1 MRVHQLAKEINIS
14 TKELLK
20 VLYGIGIT
28 VKSGSSILGEQE
40 VENVKIYLQSSSKTV
55 YLTIKLKNNIIKKIP
70 IENRIKTLTDNIT
83 NNKFEPKPYYLRG
96 IIYAYI
102 GKATEAFHD
111 YNQSLKLDPMYAKA
125 YYARAGLYIASNN
138 KKLAIRDI
146 EKAIELESLTAKKE
160 NLNPPILKGKQIHK
174 LINSQENFE
183 NYILKLVKAHIK
195 SGDDPLAVLNLIGMD
210 IDNYDIDYII
220 NDDPENIM
228 SIIVKIVNEKF
239 CYDKLVNFIN
249 VSEGQ
254 NDFNL
259 WNLFY
264 KFIVKEGWLDK

>member
-1 MRVHQLAKEINIS
+1 
-14 TKELLK
+14 
-20 VLYGIGIT
+20 
-28 VKSGSSILGEQE
+28 
-40 VENVKIYLQSSSKTV
+40 
-55 YLTIKLKNNIIKKIP
+55 
-70 IENRIKTLTDNIT
+70 
-83 NNKFEPKPYYLRG
+83 
-96 IIYAYI
+96 
-102 GKATEAFHD
+102 
-111 YNQSLKLDPMYAKA
+111 
-125 YYARAGLYIASNN
+125 
-138 KKLAIRDI
+138 
-146 EKAIELESLTAKKE
+146 
-160 NLNPPILKGKQIHK
+160 
-174 LINSQENFE
+174 
-183 NYILKLVKAHIK
+183 
-195 SGDDPLAVLNLIGMD
+195 MD